1 MDIEDINFLQDL
13 AEEMRR
19 ISPDYNAEAI
29 ELENIVY
36 RESRNNAED
45 LGIITLIDIMMDF
58 YALVWENYINYE
70 GE

>member
-1 MDIEDINFLQDL
+1 MDIEDINFLQEL

-29 ELENIVY
+29 ELENMVY
-36 RESRNNAED
+36 RESINNAED
-45 LGIITLIDIMMDF
+45 LGIITFIDILADF
-58 YALVWENYINYE
+58 MTFDNSVWYDYG